1 MLAGGVRKI
10 AGVADSDAELGLGQ
24 LEHGTTRQFKLSPD
38 FRVCEQAFAVQLNFQ
53 EFLYDRELSAV
64 IVPNGRW
71 AKGPGAIA
79 TRAIIR
85 SLTPPGF
92 RDDVRR
98 RV

>member
-24 LEHGTTRQFKLSPD
+24 LEHETTRQFKLSPD
-38 FRVCEQAFAVQLNFQ
+38 LRVCEQAFAVQLNIQ
-53 EFLYDRELSAV
+53 EFLSDRKLSV
-64 IVPNGRW
+64 VVVPNGRW
-71 AKGPGAIA
+71 AKGPGAIVA
-79 TRAIIR
+79 RAIITG
-85 SLTPPGF
+85 LTPPGF